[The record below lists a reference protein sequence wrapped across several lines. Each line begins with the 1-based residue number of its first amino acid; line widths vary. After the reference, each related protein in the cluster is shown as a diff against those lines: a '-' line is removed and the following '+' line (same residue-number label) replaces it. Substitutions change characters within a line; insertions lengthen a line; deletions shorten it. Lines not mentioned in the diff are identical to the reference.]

1 MCRVG
6 GGQMEQQRREE
17 HLRGCGACPGNILR
31 SGVHEMPFPAFW
43 GVISQNSED
52 YETS

>member
-1 MCRVG
+1 MQGGG

-17 HLRGCGACPGNILR
+17 DLRGSGACAGNILG

-43 GVISQNSED
+43 GVILQNSED
-52 YETS
+52 HRTS